1 MRSVGLNPMFEVW
14 YELDERRA
22 LVQVCD
28 GEAEAVETA
37 KHLNEDAPAGIFYV
51 KHAVDW
57 DPSMDPGCELK

>member
-1 MRSVGLNPMFEVW
+1 MCSLDFNPMFEVW
-14 YELDERRA
+14 YELDEQRA

-51 KHAVDW
+51 KCAINW
-57 DPSMDPGCELK
+57 DPSMDPDCELA